1 MRKEALPMLLSAF
14 GAVVVLFVAPV
25 HSGAG

>member
-1 MRKEALPMLLSAF
+1 MRKEALPMFLSAL
-14 GAVVVLFVAPV
+14 GSVAVLFVAPV